1 MNFLESFQVAWT
13 ALQSNKMRSLLT
25 MLGIIIGVAAVIAMM
40 ALGQGA
46 SVAVQKSIQS
56 MGNNLLSIYPGQF
69 RASAGVGQVRP
80 TLSLEDATQI
90 SASVPGVAAVA
101 PEINRQSQVKY
112 EEKTWNTRVVG
123 TTPDYQTVRNYPVS
137 SGTFIGEGDMAGKRK
152 VCVIGETV
160 SQNLFDEGDDPV
172 GRTIKIN
179 RVNFAVI
186 GVLNKKGSSGFFDQ
200 DDQIVIPI
208 TTGIARL
215 FGDIRF
221 RGLSTIDVQAASQ
234 GIMSQTQD
242 QISTL
247 LRRTH
252 KLNPQDDDDFMVRN
266 QADVLAAM
274 ENTTRTFTFLLAGIA
289 LVSLLV
295 GGIGIMNI
303 MLVSVTERTR
313 EIGVRKAV
321 GARSKDILGQFLI
334 EAVVLSIAGGA
345 IGILLGIIGSQALS
359 QLAGWNT
366 RISLESILLAFLFS
380 SGVGVF
386 FGFYPARR
394 AAGLDPIVA
403 LRWE

>member
-13 ALQSNKMRSLLT
+13 ALQSNRMRSLLT

-69 RASAGVGQVRP
+69 RANAGVGQTRP

-90 SASVPGVAAVA
+90 SASVPSAVAVA

-123 TTPDYQTVRNYPVS
+123 TTPDYQTVRNFPVS
-137 SGTFIGEGDMAGKRK
+137 SGTFIGEGDLVGKRK

-179 RVNFAVI
+179 RVNFTVI
-186 GVLNKKGSSGFFDQ
+186 GILNKKGSAGFFDQ
-200 DDQIVIPI
+200 DDQIVVPI

-234 GIMSQTQD
+234 GVMSQTQD

-274 ENTTRTFTFLLAGIA
+274 QSTTQTFTFLLAGIA
-289 LVSLLV
+289 MVSLLV
-295 GGIGIMNI
+295 EGIGIMNI

-345 IGILLGIIGSQALS
+345 IGILLGIAGSGALS

-366 RISLESILLAFLFS
+366 RISLDSILLAFLFS
-380 SGVGVF
+380 SSVGVF
-386 FGFYPARR
+386 FGYYPARR

>member
-1 MNFLESFQVAWT
+1 MNFLESFEVAWA
-13 ALQSNKMRSLLT
+13 ALKSNKMRALLT

-90 SASVPGVAAVA
+90 GASVPSAVAVA
-101 PEINRQSQVKY
+101 PEINRNAQVKY

-123 TTPDYQTVRNYPVS
+123 TNPDYESVRNYPVS
-137 SGTFIGEGDMAGKRK
+137 SGAFIGEGDMMGKRK

-160 SQNLFDEGDDPV
+160 RQNLFEVGDDPV

-186 GVLNKKGSSGFFDQ
+186 GVLNKKGSSGFMDQ

-208 TTGIARL
+208 TTSIARL

-234 GIMSQTQD
+234 GAMSQTQD
-242 QISTL
+242 QISAL

-252 KLNPQDDDDFMVRN
+252 KLNPHDDDDFMVRN

-321 GARSKDILGQFLI
+321 GARAGDILGQFLI
-334 EAVVLSIAGGA
+334 EAVVLSVAGGA
-345 IGILLGIIGSQALS
+345 IGILLGILGSQVLS
-359 QLAGWNT
+359 RLAGWNT
-366 RISLESILLAFLFS
+366 LVSVESILVAFLFS
-380 SGVGVF
+380 SAVGVF
-386 FGFYPARR
+386 FGYYPARR

>member
-1 MNFLESFQVAWT
+1 
-13 ALQSNKMRSLLT
+13 
-25 MLGIIIGVAAVIAMM
+25 
-40 ALGQGA
+40 
-46 SVAVQKSIQS
+46 
-56 MGNNLLSIYPGQF
+56 
-69 RASAGVGQVRP
+69 
-80 TLSLEDATQI
+80 
-90 SASVPGVAAVA
+90 
-101 PEINRQSQVKY
+101 
-112 EEKTWNTRVVG
+112 
-123 TTPDYQTVRNYPVS
+123 
-137 SGTFIGEGDMAGKRK
+137 
-152 VCVIGETV
+152 
-160 SQNLFDEGDDPV
+160 LFDEGDDPV

-186 GVLNKKGSSGFFDQ
+186 GILNKKGSSGFFDQ

-221 RGLSTIDVQAASQ
+221 RGLSTIDVQAVSEGA
-234 GIMSQTQD
+234 MSQAQD

-266 QADVLAAM
+266 QADILAAM
-274 ENTTRTFTFLLAGIA
+274 QSTTQTFTFLLAGIA

-334 EAVVLSIAGGA
+334 EAVVLSVAGGA
-345 IGILLGIIGSQALS
+345 IGILLGIAGSGALS

-380 SGVGVF
+380 SSVGVF
-386 FGFYPARR
+386 FGYYPARR